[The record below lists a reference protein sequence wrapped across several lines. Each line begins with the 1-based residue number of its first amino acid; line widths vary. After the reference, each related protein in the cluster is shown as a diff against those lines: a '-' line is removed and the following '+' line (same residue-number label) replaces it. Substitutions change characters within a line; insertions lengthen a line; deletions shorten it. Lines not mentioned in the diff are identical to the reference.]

1 MKVTNDKTENCQA
14 YLTIEIEPAE
24 MEESMEGS
32 FKRLGKKARVPGFRK
47 GKAPRDLL
55 ERYIGK
61 DALLEDAV
69 NEMLPR
75 VYEQAVKEQDID
87 AIAQP
92 EIEVAQVEPVI
103 IKAVVPL
110 RPSVKVKS
118 FKGIRVKR
126 QEQKVTKQNID
137 DVVHQLQ
144 HQYATWEPVERP
156 VEMNDMVV
164 FDVDSTVED
173 KPFLIQQGAQY
184 QVLSEQTFPAPGF
197 AQELVGMKKNDEKEI
212 KLKLPD
218 DYQQMEFAGKEA
230 VFKVK
235 TSEIKA
241 EVMPEL
247 NAEFAKQVNPDFK
260 DMAALRENATTDMKG
275 RADERARIDFEERV
289 IDAVVDLSEVEFPP
303 IMVESEINR
312 TLNQS
317 FQGNTQSFEDYL
329 KNMNKT
335 EEDLREEIR
344 PSATKM
350 VTRSL
355 MLGKIA
361 EDEKIEIGQEE
372 IDLEIENMANDT
384 APEKKDELFN
394 MMNTPQV
401 RESIERT
408 LVTRKTV
415 QLLTEIAESSSAAKK
430 AKPKA
435 TKTKTETKK
444 KTVKE
449 EK

>member
-14 YLTIEIEPAE
+14 FLTIEMEPAE
-24 MEESMEGS
+24 VAESLEDS

-47 GKAPRDLL
+47 GKAPRDVL

-61 DALLEDAV
+61 DRLMEDAL

-75 VYEQAVKEQDID
+75 VYEQAIKEQEID

-92 EIEVAQVEPVI
+92 EVEIAQIEPVI

-110 RPSVKVKS
+110 RPSVKIGDYQ
-118 FKGIRVKR
+118 GIRITRNEEKIT
-126 QEQKVTKQNID
+126 EKNID
-137 DVVHQLQ
+137 DVIHNLQ

-156 VEMNDMVV
+156 VELNDLVV
-164 FDVDSTVED
+164 FDVESTVAD
-173 KPFLIQQGAQY
+173 KPFLSQQGAQY

-197 AQELVGMKKNDEKEI
+197 AEQLVGMKKDDEKEI
-212 KLKLPD
+212 RLKLPD
-218 DYQQMEFAGKEA
+218 DYQQAELAGKEA
-230 VFKVK
+230 TFKVK
-235 TSEIKA
+235 TLEIKQ
-241 EVMPEL
+241 EILPEL
-247 NAEFAKQVNPDFK
+247 NDDFARQVNPDF
-260 DMAALRENATTDMKG
+260 DNMAALRESVTLDMKA

-289 IDAVVDLSEVEFPP
+289 IDAVIDLSEVEFPP

-317 FQGNTQSFEDYL
+317 FQGKDQSMEDYL
-329 KNMNKT
+329 RNMKKT
-335 EEDLREEIR
+335 EEELRDEIR
-344 PSATKM
+344 PSATKT

-355 MLGKIA
+355 VLGRIA
-361 EDEKIEIGQEE
+361 EDKNIEIGQDE
-372 IDLEIENMANDT
+372 IDIEIDNMTNEA
-384 APEKKDELFN
+384 APDKKDELN
-394 MMNTPQV
+394 TVMNTPQV

-415 QLLTEIAESSSAAKK
+415 QLLTDIARSSTETKK
-430 AKPKA
+430 AKPK
-435 TKTKTETKK
+435 TKK
-444 KTVKE
+444 REKE

>member
-14 YLTIEIEPAE
+14 FLTIEMEPAE
-24 MEESMEGS
+24 VAESLEDS

-47 GKAPRDLL
+47 GKAPRDVL

-61 DALLEDAV
+61 DRLMEDAL

-75 VYEQAVKEQDID
+75 VYEQAIKEQEID

-92 EIEVAQVEPVI
+92 EVEIAQIEPVI

-110 RPSVKVKS
+110 RPSVKIGDYQ
-118 FKGIRVKR
+118 GIRITRNEEKIT
-126 QEQKVTKQNID
+126 EKNID
-137 DVVHQLQ
+137 DVIHNLQ

-156 VEMNDMVV
+156 VELNDLVV
-164 FDVDSTVED
+164 FDVESTVAD
-173 KPFLIQQGAQY
+173 KPFLSQQGAQY

-197 AQELVGMKKNDEKEI
+197 AEQLVGMKKDDEKEI
-212 KLKLPD
+212 RLKLPD
-218 DYQQMEFAGKEA
+218 DYQQAELAGKEA
-230 VFKVK
+230 TFKVK
-235 TSEIKA
+235 TLEIKQ
-241 EVMPEL
+241 EILPEL
-247 NAEFAKQVNPDFK
+247 NDDFARQVNPDFNN
-260 DMAALRENATTDMKG
+260 MAALRESVTLDMKA

-289 IDAVVDLSEVEFPP
+289 IDAVIDLSEVKFPP

-317 FQGNTQSFEDYL
+317 FQGKDQSMEDYL
-329 KNMNKT
+329 RNMKKT
-335 EEDLREEIR
+335 EEELRDEIR
-344 PSATKM
+344 PSATKT

-355 MLGKIA
+355 VLGRIA
-361 EDEKIEIGQEE
+361 EDKNIEIGQDE
-372 IDLEIENMANDT
+372 IDIEIDNMTNEA
-384 APEKKDELFN
+384 APDKKDELN
-394 MMNTPQV
+394 TVMNTPQV

-415 QLLTEIAESSSAAKK
+415 QLLTDIARSSAETKK
-430 AKPKA
+430 AKPK
-435 TKTKTETKK
+435 TKK
-444 KTVKE
+444 REKE